1 MPYYLWLCYR
11 HGVQLKVTRSGPRTY
26 LQIVHAYRD
35 EDTGRPKQ
43 RHIANLGRADQLSE
57 SDLDT
62 LINGLLK
69 FTNRAP
75 LDELHSGITSEG
87 TTFRPALQ
95 VGDIWAVLGIWHQ
108 LKLGQTVA
116 RKARRSRRQIDV
128 EKLVRVMVM
137 NRLSDPQSKLGMLRW
152 LEQVY
157 LPGVDRESV
166 QHQHLLRAMDVLL
179 EHKQEIENELVGTLL
194 PLFDT
199 EMEVVFYDITT
210 VSVEGEVELPGD
222 LREEG
227 KSKDFEGTDRQYAV
241 GVVQTADGFP
251 VTHEVFRGNISE
263 TKTVKGIVTGLV
275 KRFPIRRLV
284 FVADR
289 AMISMDNLAEL
300 EGIKLPD
307 GRKVEYILAV
317 PARRYRKMTEDLPQL
332 HQKLMEETRGSDRE
346 VVAEAE
352 VDGRR
357 LVVAHSPRIA
367 KRARRMRAK
376 RLVKALSMARELACK
391 LNDQADGVKRRGRR
405 LTDIGAKITL
415 GQTLSK
421 LKLTRFLQIETEDDV
436 FWWDWNVDEFKRDLE
451 LDGKLVLISNV
462 RDLTAEQLVAQYK
475 DLADIERGFRIL
487 KSQLEVGPV
496 YHRLPDRIRAHT
508 FICFLAL
515 VIQRAL
521 RHRLRQSALDLSPEE
536 MLYRLRT
543 VQRHSVRLANGKE
556 LEGLSTITPE
566 QRAMFDA
573 AGVPLPT
580 LKRLHAAT

>member
-1 MPYYLWLCYR
+1 M
-11 HGVQLKVTRSGPRTY
+11 QLKVTHSGPRSY

-35 EDTGRPKQ
+35 EETGRPKQ
-43 RHIANLGRADQLSE
+43 RHIANLGRADQLGDN
-57 SDLDT
+57 DLDT

-69 FTNRAP
+69 FTNRAT
-75 LDELHSGITSEG
+75 LDELQSEVTSEG

-95 VGDIWAVLGIWHQ
+95 VGDIWAILGIWHQ
-108 LKLGQTVA
+108 LKLAQTIA
-116 RKARRSRRQIDV
+116 KAVRRSRRQIDV

-137 NRLSDPQSKLGMLRW
+137 NRLSDPKSKLGLLRW

-179 EHKQEIENELVGTLL
+179 EHKQEIEDELVGTLL

-210 VSVEGEVELPGD
+210 VSVEGESELDGD
-222 LREEG
+222 LREHG
-227 KSKDFEGTDRQYAV
+227 KSKDFDGVDRQYAV
-241 GVVQTADGFP
+241 GVVQTADRFP
-251 VTHEVFRGNISE
+251 VTHEVFKGNISE
-263 TKTVKGIVTGLV
+263 TTTVQGIVTGLA

-289 AMISMDNLAEL
+289 AMISLDNLAEL
-300 EGIKLPD
+300 EGIELPD
-307 GRKVEYILAV
+307 KRRVEYILAV
-317 PARRYRKMTEDLPQL
+317 PARRYRKMTEDLPEL
-332 HQKLMEETRGSDRE
+332 HQRLMAETKGSDGE
-346 VVAEAE
+346 AVAEVE

-357 LVVAHSPRIA
+357 LVVAHSPKIA

-376 RLVKALSMARELACK
+376 RVVKALAVARKLAAK
-391 LNDQADGVKRRGRR
+391 LNDQDDGVPQRGRR
-405 LTDIGAKITL
+405 LSDGGAKITF
-415 GQTLSK
+415 GQELSK
-421 LKLTRFLQIETEDDV
+421 RKLTRLIEIETDDEI
-436 FWWDWNVDEFKRDLE
+436 FWWDWKIDELKRDLE

-475 DLADIERGFRIL
+475 DLADIERGFRIM
-487 KSQLEVGPV
+487 KNQLDLGPV

-521 RHRLRQSALDLSPEE
+521 RHRLHRSALDMSPEE

-543 VQRHSVRLANGKE
+543 VQHHSVRLATGKE
-556 LEGLSTITPE
+556 LDGLSAITAE
-566 QRAMFDA
+566 QRSMFDA

-580 LKRLHAAT
+580 VKRLDAAM

>member
-1 MPYYLWLCYR
+1 
-11 HGVQLKVTRSGPRTY
+11 VQLKVTHSGPRSY

-35 EDTGRPKQ
+35 EETGRPKQ
-43 RHIANLGRADQLSE
+43 RHIANLGRADQLGDN
-57 SDLDT
+57 DLDT

-69 FTNRAP
+69 FTNRAT
-75 LDELHSGITSEG
+75 LDEQQSEVTSEG

-95 VGDIWAVLGIWHQ
+95 VGDIWAILGIWHQ
-108 LKLGQTVA
+108 LKLAQTIA
-116 RKARRSRRQIDV
+116 KAVRRSRRQIDV

-137 NRLSDPQSKLGMLRW
+137 NRLSDPKSKLGLLRW

-179 EHKQEIENELVGTLL
+179 EHKQEIEDELVGTLL

-210 VSVEGEVELPGD
+210 VSVEGESELDGD
-222 LREEG
+222 LREHG
-227 KSKDFEGTDRQYAV
+227 KSKDFDGVDRQYAV

-251 VTHEVFRGNISE
+251 VTHEVFKGNISE
-263 TKTVKGIVTGLV
+263 TTTVQGIVTGLA

-289 AMISMDNLAEL
+289 AMISLDNLAEL
-300 EGIKLPD
+300 EGIELPD
-307 GRKVEYILAV
+307 KRRVEYILAV
-317 PARRYRKMTEDLPQL
+317 PARRYRKMTEDLPEL
-332 HQKLMEETRGSDRE
+332 HQRLMAETKGSDGE
-346 VVAEAE
+346 AVAEVE

-357 LVVAHSPRIA
+357 LVVAHSPKIA

-376 RLVKALSMARELACK
+376 RVVKALAVARKLAGK
-391 LNDQADGVKRRGRR
+391 LNDQDDGVPQRGRR
-405 LTDIGAKITL
+405 LSDGGAKITF
-415 GQTLSK
+415 GQELSK
-421 LKLTRFLQIETEDDV
+421 RKLTRLIEIETDDEI
-436 FWWDWNVDEFKRDLE
+436 FWWDWKIDELKRDLE

-475 DLADIERGFRIL
+475 DLADIERGFRIM
-487 KSQLEVGPV
+487 KNQLDLGPV

-521 RHRLRQSALDLSPEE
+521 RHRLHRSALDMSPEE

-543 VQRHSVRLANGKE
+543 VQHHSVRLATGKE
-556 LEGLSTITPE
+556 LDGLSAITAE
-566 QRAMFDA
+566 QRSMFDA

-580 LKRLHAAT
+580 VKRLDAAM